1 MPTRT
6 PLKTWT
12 ADDVQRLLNACQKLD
27 GTIDGIRAPDWW
39 AAFIQLLLETGIRAS
54 DALAIGP
61 ANVDLVRRTVRV
73 HVRKLGRDFDFDL
86 SESLVADFLEIILHG
101 EPRERLFPWRETRGR
116 LVTTFQ
122 ALCRSAGIEGAVS
135 PFNAARMTHVQ
146 RQAGGR

>member
-27 GTIDGIRAPDWW
+27 GTIDGIPAADWW
-39 AAFIQLLLETGIRAS
+39 AAFTQLLLETGIRAS
-54 DALAIGP
+54 DALALSP
-61 ANVDLVRRTVRV
+61 ASLNFDRGTVRV
-73 HVRKLGRDFDFDL
+73 HVRKLSRDFDLDL

-122 ALCRSAGIEGAVS
+122 TLCRAAGIEGAAS
-135 PFNAARMTHVQ
+135 PFATARMTHVQ